1 MRGLAKS
8 GKEVAA
14 VVLWEALLLKQL
26 AAGLAWLDEA
36 LAAATDNTTEFT
48 MVLDEDETCQGT

>member
-1 MRGLAKS
+1 
-8 GKEVAA
+8 

-48 MVLDEDETCQGT
+48 MVLDEDETCRGT